1 MNDVSGGGVPFFKVS
16 GAGNDFIALL
26 ASDLP
31 ALPSPET
38 IRAWCRRGLS
48 VGADGLFVL
57 ERMEPG
63 VARMR
68 YWNADG
74 GPADLCVNGTR
85 CAARIAF
92 ELGWQGEGGEL
103 TVETGAGPAR
113 AWRLGE
119 SEIALEMPLP
129 SGPPEQV
136 TAKGERFEH
145 LAWRITV
152 GVPHLVLDW
161 DGPLADAPVATLGAA
176 LRRHPEAGPDGANV
190 HFVAPS
196 EREDADLAVRSFER
210 GVEGETLA
218 CGSGVLAVAAVAVSR
233 WASFPIRALT
243 KGGFVLTVDGQI
255 EDRRITSWTLAGDAR
270 IVARGE
276 IEDEATELPEA
287 PNWR

>member
-1 MNDVSGGGVPFFKVS
+1 MSVAGRGVPFFKVS
-16 GAGNDFIALL
+16 GAGNDFVALL
-26 ASDLP
+26 ASDLSGP
-31 ALPSPET
+31 PSPET
-38 IRAWCRRGLS
+38 VRAWCRRGIS
-48 VGADGLFVL
+48 IGADGLFVL
-57 ERMEPG
+57 DRLEPG
-63 VARMR
+63 AVRMR

-92 ELGWQGEGGEL
+92 ELGWHGEGDEL

-113 AWRLGE
+113 ARRLGAT
-119 SEIALEMPLP
+119 EIALEMPLP
-129 SGPPEQV
+129 AGPPEQV

-276 IEDEATELPEA
+276 LTEESTELPE
-287 PNWR
+287 PPGWC